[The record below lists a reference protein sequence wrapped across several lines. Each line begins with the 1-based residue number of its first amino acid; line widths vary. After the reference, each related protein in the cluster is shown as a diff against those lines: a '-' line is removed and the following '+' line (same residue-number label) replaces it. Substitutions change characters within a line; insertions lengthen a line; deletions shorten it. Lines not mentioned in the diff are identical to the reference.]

1 MTRFQTRRSGSLRWP
16 PLVTDISGSVAALF
30 GLALVPLVAIAG
42 AALDYSRANSVRTQA
57 QVAVDGAALAGVQK
71 LARSTSEAETT
82 AVAVF
87 TQNAPPGLRSARPVI
102 TTSDNNTKLSVCVS
116 GTMDAALVRVIGFST
131 LSVAACSEATRP
143 TKQYIDIYLALDV
156 SASMGLAADE
166 AGRDRLRALTGCAF
180 ACHEKEGGQ
189 TKSNFDVA
197 KENGILTR
205 VDVLR
210 KATRDFTESL
220 LNPRDPS
227 NGLPRNEYRF
237 AMFSISD
244 DLRKLLNPP
253 TPFQSRVNDEIERIQ
268 LDKNTQFDVALP
280 DIDREMGDQMD
291 GTDRSKPRKFLLLI
305 TDGVQSKR
313 GQPWESSAFR
323 PIDASLCDTFKKR
336 GFPVAVLNIRYV
348 PMPSEAPYNG
358 TVARFQSQLA
368 PNLRTCASDN
378 LYFEAER
385 PEEIIRAFER
395 FSGMLSAYRISR

>member
-1 MTRFQTRRSGSLRWP
+1 MTRFHGLRSPHRFAAPTDTSGSFA
-16 PLVTDISGSVAALF
+16 TLF
-30 GLALVPLVAIAG
+30 ALALVPLIGVAG
-42 AALDYSRANSVRTQA
+42 AALDYSRANAVRAQA

-71 LARSTSEAETT
+71 LARSATEAEAT
-82 AVAVF
+82 AVSVF
-87 TQNAPPGLRSARPVI
+87 AQNAPQALRSTRPVI
-102 TTSDNNTKLSVCVS
+102 KITENETKLSVCAT
-116 GTMDAALVRVIGFST
+116 GTMETGLVRAIGFSS
-131 LSVAACSEATRP
+131 LPLAACSEAVRP
-143 TKQYIDIYLALDV
+143 SKQYIDIYLALDV

-166 AGRDRLRALTGCAF
+166 AGRDRLRGLTGCAF

-210 KATRDFTESL
+210 KATRDFADSL
-220 LNPRDPS
+220 LNQRDPS

-253 TPFQSRVNDEIERIQ
+253 TPFQSRVHDEIDRIQ
-268 LDKNTQFDVALP
+268 LDMNTQFDVALP
-280 DIDREMGDQMD
+280 EIDKEMGEQMD
-291 GTDRSKPRKFLLLI
+291 GGDRSRPRKFLFLV

-313 GQPWESSAFR
+313 GQPWGSSAFR
-323 PIDASLCDTFKKR
+323 PIDVRLCEMFKKR
-336 GFPVAVLNIRYV
+336 GFPVAVLNVRYV
-348 PMPSEAPYNG
+348 PMPTEAPYNG

-368 PNLRTCASDN
+368 PNLRACASDN

-385 PEEIIRAFER
+385 PDEITRAFEK
-395 FSGMLSAYRISR
+395 FSGALTAYRISR

>member
-227 NGLPRNEYRF
+227 NGLPGMN
-237 AMFSISD
+237 IV
-244 DLRKLLNPP
+244 LRCFRSP
-253 TPFQSRVNDEIERIQ
+253 T
-268 LDKNTQFDVALP
+268 
-280 DIDREMGDQMD
+280 
-291 GTDRSKPRKFLLLI
+291 
-305 TDGVQSKR
+305 
-313 GQPWESSAFR
+313 
-323 PIDASLCDTFKKR
+323 
-336 GFPVAVLNIRYV
+336 
-348 PMPSEAPYNG
+348 
-358 TVARFQSQLA
+358 
-368 PNLRTCASDN
+368 TCAS
-378 LYFEAER
+378 
-385 PEEIIRAFER
+385 
-395 FSGMLSAYRISR
+395 S